1 MITIIGAGIGGL
13 ATGVAFKQLGLDFQ
27 IFERSPQLKAFGAGI
42 VLSPNAMYVLTQLGL
57 ESEIKAAALP
67 FTGFALKAP
76 NGKTLQTNPTTIEYD
91 GTTYQS
97 MGITRGRLHEILSA
111 SIQDKV
117 QLSKEL
123 NSIEEN
129 TLTFKD
135 GSTVEA
141 SAIIAADGIHSIVRK
156 KYFPDTPLRYSG
168 QSCWR
173 ALVNFE
179 LEDDYLH
186 TAAEYWGNGIRFG
199 CIPVAKDKVYFYTS
213 DVQASNQII
222 ENPKTFLQDGFKD
235 FHYPIPELIA
245 ASNEDEIMQHDL
257 WDFAPISSYTK
268 DNMVLLGDAA
278 HAMTPNLGQ
287 GAAQSM
293 EDALILSRCIAN
305 ENNIQDA
312 FSAYEQQ
319 RIPKASQLVKTGW
332 RIGHV
337 TNWRNPFF
345 CKLRNTLVAS
355 TPTSVGTKQ
364 LQNLMKGL

>member
-1 MITIIGAGIGGL
+1 MIAIIGAGIGGL
-13 ATGVAFKQLGLDFQ
+13 TTGVALKQLGMDFQ
-27 IFERSPQLKAFGAGI
+27 IFERSPELKAFGAGI
-42 VLSPNAMYVLTQLGL
+42 ILSPNAMYVLTQLCL
-57 ESEIKAAALP
+57 ETEIKAAALP
-67 FTGFALKAP
+67 YKGFALKAP

-97 MGITRGRLHEILSA
+97 RGITRGRLHEILSA

-123 NSIEEN
+123 ASIEGN

-135 GSTVEA
+135 NSKVEA
-141 SAIIAADGIHSIVRK
+141 SAIIAADGIHSVVRK
-156 KYFPDTPLRYSG
+156 QYFPETPLRYSG

-179 LEDDYLH
+179 LKNEYLH

-199 CIPVAKDKVYFYTS
+199 CIPVAKDKVYFYTT
-213 DVQASNQII
+213 DVQPSGKTI
-222 ENPKTFLQDGFKD
+222 ESPKTFLQDSFKD

-245 ASNEDEIMQHDL
+245 ASNENEIMQHDL
-257 WDFAPISSYTK
+257 WDFAPISSYKK
-268 DNMVLLGDAA
+268 DNMLLLGDAA

-293 EDALILSRCIAN
+293 EDALIISRCVAN
-305 ENNIQDA
+305 ENTIQDA
-312 FSAYEQQ
+312 FSKFEQQ

-332 RIGHV
+332 RIGQV
-337 TNWRNPFF
+337 TNWRNPVL

-355 TPTSVGTKQ
+355 TPASVGTKQ